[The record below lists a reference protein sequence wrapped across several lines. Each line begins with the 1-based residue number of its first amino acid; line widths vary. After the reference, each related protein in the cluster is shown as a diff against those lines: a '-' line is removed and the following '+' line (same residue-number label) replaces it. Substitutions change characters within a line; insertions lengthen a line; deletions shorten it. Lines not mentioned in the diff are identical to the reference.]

1 MVIMESLDIVPVDLG
16 GRSYDICV
24 GPRILENLGE
34 LLLKKFG
41 KRQIF
46 IVTDEAVAIHWL
58 KLATNSLKKAGFKTE
73 SVQLPSGESTK
84 SFFQL
89 EGLINR
95 FLDARL
101 ARDGLIVALG
111 GGVVGDLTGFAAA
124 ITLRGIDFVQVPTTL
139 LAQVDSSVGG
149 KTAINTKQGKNLV
162 GSFYQPSIVIIDTKV
177 LDTLPQRQI
186 IAGYAEV
193 VKYGL
198 IKNRSFFEWLEING
212 KKLISGEQ
220 QARQIAIVESC
231 KIKAA
236 IVVADERESGNR
248 AILNFGHTFGHALES
263 EAGFN
268 GDLLHGEAVSLGI
281 VMALNLSKILGFCE
295 GQEVDRVTRHL
306 KSLDLP
312 VNLHSFD
319 GFSNW
324 RVDDLIKH
332 MMQDKKVLR
341 GKMHFI
347 LAKEIGK
354 SFITSEVD
362 VAKVREVI
370 SQSFAGEF

>member
-1 MVIMESLDIVPVDLG
+1 MESLDIVPVDLG
-16 GRSYDICV
+16 DRSYDICI
-24 GPRILENLGE
+24 GPGILESLGE

-58 KLATNSLKKAGFKTE
+58 KLTTNSLKKVGFKTE

-89 EGLINR
+89 EGLIDR

-177 LDTLPQRQI
+177 LDTLPQRQV

-198 IKNRSFFEWLEING
+198 IKNRPFFEWLEING

-231 KIKAA
+231 KTKAE

-281 VMALNLSKILGFCE
+281 VMALNLSKIMGFCE

-306 KSLDLP
+306 KLLGLPINLD
-312 VNLHSFD
+312 SFD
-319 GFSNW
+319 VFSNW
-324 RVDDLIKH
+324 KVDDLMKH

-341 GKMHFI
+341 GKMRFI
-347 LAKEIGK
+347 LAQEIGR

-362 VAKVREVI
+362 VDQVREVI
-370 SQSFAGEF
+370 GQSFAGEF

>member
-1 MVIMESLDIVPVDLG
+1 MESLDIVPVDLG
-16 GRSYDICV
+16 DRSYDICV
-24 GPRILENLGE
+24 GPGMLEGLGE

-41 KRQIF
+41 NRQIF

-58 KLATNSLKKAGFKTE
+58 PLATNSLAKSGFKTE

-89 EGLINR
+89 EALINR

-111 GGVVGDLTGFAAA
+111 GGVIGDLTGFAAA
-124 ITLRGIDFVQVPTTL
+124 VTLRGIDFVQVPTTL

-149 KTAINTKQGKNLV
+149 KTAINTMQGKNLV

-177 LDTLPQRQI
+177 LDTLPKRQI

-198 IKNRSFFEWLEING
+198 IKNRPFFEWLEKNG
-212 KKLISGEQ
+212 EKLISGEP

-231 KIKAA
+231 KTKAE
-236 IVVADERESGNR
+236 IVAVDERESGNR

-281 VMALNLSKILGFCE
+281 VMALNLSKIMGFCE
-295 GQEVDRVTRHL
+295 GQEVDRVSRHL
-306 KSLDLP
+306 KSLGLP
-312 VNLHSFD
+312 VNLDSFD

-324 RVDDLIKH
+324 RVDELINH

-341 GKMHFI
+341 GKMRFI
-347 LAKEIGK
+347 LMREIGK

-362 VAKVREVI
+362 VAQVREVI
-370 SQSFAGEF
+370 GQSFAGKF

>member
-1 MVIMESLDIVPVDLG
+1 MESLDIVPVDLG
-16 GRSYDICV
+16 DRSYDICI
-24 GPRILENLGE
+24 GPGILESLGE

-58 KLATNSLKKAGFKTE
+58 KLTTNSLKKAGFKTD
-73 SVQLPSGESTK
+73 SVQLPTGESTK

-89 EGLINR
+89 EGLIDR

-124 ITLRGIDFVQVPTTL
+124 VTLRGIDFVQVPTTL

-193 VKYGL
+193 VKYGI
-198 IKNRSFFEWLEING
+198 IKNRPFFEWLEING

-231 KIKAA
+231 KTKAE

-281 VMALNLSKILGFCE
+281 VMALNLSKIMGFCE

-306 KSLDLP
+306 KLLGLP
-312 VNLHSFD
+312 VNLDSFD
-319 GFSNW
+319 AFSNW

-341 GKMHFI
+341 GKMRFI
-347 LAKEIGK
+347 LAQEIGR

-362 VAKVREVI
+362 VDQVREVI
-370 SQSFAGEF
+370 GQSFAGEF

>member
-16 GRSYDICV
+16 DRSYDICV
-24 GPRILENLGE
+24 GPGMLEGLGE
-34 LLLKKFG
+34 LLFKKFG
-41 KRQIF
+41 NRQIF
-46 IVTDEAVAIHWL
+46 IVTDKAVAIHWL
-58 KLATNSLKKAGFKTE
+58 KLATNSLKKAGYKTE
-73 SVQLPSGESTK
+73 SVQLPSGENTK

-89 EGLINR
+89 ESLIDR

-124 ITLRGIDFVQVPTTL
+124 VTLRGIDFVQVPTTL

-162 GSFYQPSIVIIDTKV
+162 GSFYQPSIVIIDTRV
-177 LDTLPQRQI
+177 LDTLPQRQV

-198 IKNRSFFEWLEING
+198 IKNRPFFEWLEING
-212 KKLISGEQ
+212 GKLISGEP

-231 KIKAA
+231 KTKAE
-236 IVVADERESGNR
+236 IVAADERELGNR
-248 AILNFGHTFGHALES
+248 AILNFGHTFGHALEA

-268 GDLLHGEAVSLGI
+268 GDLLHGEAVSLGM
-281 VMALNLSKILGFCE
+281 VMALNLSKIMGFCE
-295 GQEVDRVTRHL
+295 GQEVDRVSRHL
-306 KSLDLP
+306 KSLGLP
-312 VNLHSFD
+312 VNLNSFS

-332 MMQDKKVLR
+332 MKQDKKVLR
-341 GKMHFI
+341 GKMRFI
-347 LAKEIGK
+347 LVQEIGK

-362 VAKVREVI
+362 VAQVREVI